1 MTNKPMVAI
10 VDDEADMRNSIA
22 QWLNLSG
29 FQASTHESAE
39 NLLSTIKADFPGVIV
54 SDIRMPGIDGMA
66 LLRRLQ
72 SIDSSLPVIM
82 ITGHGDVALAVDA
95 MRGGAFDFVEK
106 PFDPERLA
114 ELVKRAA
121 NTRRLALDNR
131 NLRKE
136 LTDGTMLL
144 RKLAGSSQVIEKL
157 RENILDIAQ
166 ADGHVLVSGETGTGK
181 SLIAHALHACGPRR
195 SKEFVQLNCASGGEE
210 ELAIALFGPSQGPGE
225 LPAIERC
232 DGGTLCLENIEAL
245 PEALQAKLVAELNR
259 EEAPDDVIAPR
270 NLHVISVSSNIQAL
284 DTPPSSM
291 REDLYFRLCGLGIST
306 PPLRERGED
315 ILMLFNHFC
324 ARFAEDYGCETP
336 EVSAEDAALLIQSRW
351 PGNIRQLMNVAERAV
366 LQKRRGEE
374 GISSLLTGEDTMP
387 TVPTL
392 AIEKPLREQV
402 EAFEKMLIDSS
413 LRRNRGAVS
422 SVMDELA
429 LPRRTLNE
437 KMAKYG
443 LVRAEYL

>member
-1 MTNKPMVAI
+1 MSDKQLVAI

-29 FQASTHESAE
+29 YQASAYASAE
-39 NLLSTIKADFPGVIV
+39 ELLCHVKADFPGVVI
-54 SDIRMPGIDGMA
+54 SDIRMPGMDGMA

-72 SIDSSLPVIM
+72 SMDAALPVIM
-82 ITGHGDVALAVDA
+82 VTGHGDVSLAVEA
-95 MRGGAFDFVEK
+95 MRGGAFDFIEK
-106 PFDPERLA
+106 PFDPERLV
-114 ELVKRAA
+114 ELVKKAGA
-121 NTRRLALDNR
+121 TRRLAIDNR
-131 NLRKE
+131 RLRRE

-144 RKLAGSSQVIEKL
+144 RKLAGNSQVIEKL
-157 RENILDIAQ
+157 RETILDLAQ
-166 ADGHVLVSGETGTGK
+166 ADGHVLISGETGTGK

-195 SKEFVQLNCASGGEE
+195 GKGFVYVNCSAHSEDALE
-210 ELAIALFGPSQGPGE
+210 QMLFGPCEDVADQ
-225 LPAIERC
+225 PAVERC
-232 DGGTLCLENIEAL
+232 DGGTICLENIE
-245 PEALQAKLVAELNR
+245 EMSDALQARLVAELGR
-259 EEAPDDVIAPR
+259 GDRPDETVAPR
-270 NLHVISVSSNIQAL
+270 NLHLITISSNVTSP
-284 DTPPSSM
+284 DTPPEGL
-291 REDLYFRLCGLGIST
+291 REDLFFRLAALNLST

-315 ILMLFNHFC
+315 ILMLFNRFC
-324 ARFAEDYGCETP
+324 AQFAEDYGCEP
-336 EVSAEDAALLIQSRW
+336 PDVSAEDAALLMQARW

-374 GISSLLTGEDTMP
+374 GISKLLTGEE
-387 TVPTL
+387 TL
-392 AIEKPLREQV
+392 PATPQIALEKPLREQV

-422 SVMDELA
+422 SVMEELA

>member
-1 MTNKPMVAI
+1 MSDKPLVSI

-29 FQASTHESAE
+29 FQADTYASAE
-39 NLLSTIKADFPGVIV
+39 DLLGSVKADFPGVIV

-72 SIDSSLPVIM
+72 SMDSSLPVIM
-82 ITGHGDVALAVDA
+82 ITGHGDVALAVEA
-95 MRGGAFDFVEK
+95 MRGGAFDFIEK

-114 ELVKRAA
+114 DLVKRASG
-121 NTRRLALDNR
+121 TRRLALDNR

-157 RENILDIAQ
+157 RESILDIAQ
-166 ADGHVLVSGETGTGK
+166 ADGHVLISGETGTGK

-195 SKEFVQLNCASGGEE
+195 GKGFVQINCASLNEE
-210 ELAIALFGPSQGPGE
+210 DLSAALFGPCKNAGDV
-225 LPAIERC
+225 PATERC
-232 DGGTLCLENIEAL
+232 DGGTICLENVEAM
-245 PEALQAKLVAELNR
+245 PEALQARLVAELSR
-259 EEAPDDVIAPR
+259 EDGPDTTIAPR
-270 NLHVISVSSNIQAL
+270 NLHIISISANIQAM
-284 DTPPSSM
+284 DKPPSSM
-291 REDLYFRLCGLGIST
+291 REDLFFRLCGLNIST

-315 ILMLFNHFC
+315 ILMLFNRFC
-324 ARFAEDYGCETP
+324 ARFAEDYGCDAP

-366 LQKRRGEE
+366 LQKRRGED
-374 GISSLLTGEDTMP
+374 GISSLLSGDDTMP
-387 TVPTL
+387 VVPQIT
-392 AIEKPLREQV
+392 IEKPLREQV